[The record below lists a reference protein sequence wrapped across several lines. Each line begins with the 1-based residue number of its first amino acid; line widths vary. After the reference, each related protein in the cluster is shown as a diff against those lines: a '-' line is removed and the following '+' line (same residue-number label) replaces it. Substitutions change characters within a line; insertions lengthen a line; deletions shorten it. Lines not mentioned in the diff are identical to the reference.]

1 MVSTGLQ
8 LNRSRGDDRFYN
20 PAKARWNL
28 YQNHCQ
34 QQQQQ
39 YQKNRLAPTDSATVV
54 VEGGEDKF
62 NNKSA
67 AKEEDEKKKKA
78 KEPARPVPDWE
89 PPADPSLCNLER
101 FIASIT
107 PSVNAQYFSKTTMRG
122 LRTCDVEY
130 QPYFVLGDLWESFG
144 EWSAYGAGVPIVLD
158 GCDSIVQYYVP
169 YLSAMQIYVDVSKSS
184 VKLRIPDQSSVVPPT
199 DHVKRDPNAWTETS
213 TLASTM
219 VRTPNLTGM
228 KDFLLLVATKRTSED
243 SDGNSLGR
251 GSSSDDTSDSERD
264 LKMAQA
270 KGAQNRPYQAA
281 NISLKL
287 ERLSLEK
294 QRMLLQG
301 GFWNNDGEPGN
312 SREYL
317 LFEFLER
324 ALPHTREPLA
334 EKITQLADFFL
345 DLKTLRSCDV
355 FPSSWFSVAW
365 YPIYRIPTVPTLKDL
380 DACFLTYHCLR
391 TPVGGDVTTAACAP
405 VLSFPEEMDGMP
417 RIALPVFGLAS
428 YKFRS
433 ASWLRDR
440 RSDRQLVEALKESAK
455 NWVNSLQVDHPDY
468 QFFCYRK

>member
-1 MVSTGLQ
+1 MLSAGLQ

-20 PAKARWNL
+20 PAKARRNL
-28 YQNHCQ
+28 YQNYHQ

-39 YQKNRLAPTDSATVV
+39 YQKSRLSRTDSATVV
-54 VEGGEDKF
+54 VERGEDKS

-67 AKEEDEKKKKA
+67 AEEEEEKKKKA
-78 KEPARPVPDWE
+78 KEPARPVPNWE
-89 PPADPSLCNLER
+89 PPADPSLCNLEK

-107 PSVNAQYFSKTTMRG
+107 PSVNAQYFSKSTMRG

-130 QPYFVLGDLWESFG
+130 QPYFVLGDLWESFR

-169 YLSAMQIYVDVSKSS
+169 YLSAMQIYIDASKSS
-184 VKLRIPDQSSVVPPT
+184 VKLR
-199 DHVKRDPNAWTETS
+199 RA
-213 TLASTM
+213 
-219 VRTPNLTGM
+219 
-228 KDFLLLVATKRTSED
+228 SED
-243 SDGNSLGR
+243 SDGDALSR
-251 GSSSDDTSDSERD
+251 GLSSDDTSDSERD

-270 KGAQNRPYQAA
+270 KGAQNRSYQTA
-281 NISLKL
+281 NIPLKL

-334 EKITQLADFFL
+334 EKITQLADRFP

-355 FPSSWFSVAW
+355 IPSSWFSVAW

-380 DACFLTYHCLR
+380 DACFLTYHRLW
-391 TPVGGDVTTAACAP
+391 TPVGGDDTPAACAP

-433 ASWLRDR
+433 ALWLRDYG
-440 RSDRQLVEALKESAK
+440 SDRQSVEALKESAE

>member
-1 MVSTGLQ
+1 MLSAGLQ
-8 LNRSRGDDRFYN
+8 LNRSRGDNRFYH
-20 PAKARWNL
+20 PAKARRNL
-28 YQNHCQ
+28 YQNHHHQ

-39 YQKNRLAPTDSATVV
+39 YQKSRLSPTDSATVV
-54 VEGGEDKF
+54 VERGEDKC

-67 AKEEDEKKKKA
+67 AEEEDEKKKKA
-78 KEPARPVPDWE
+78 KEPARLVPNWE
-89 PPADPSLCNLER
+89 PPADPSLCNLEK

-107 PSVNAQYFSKTTMRG
+107 PSVNAQYFSKSTMRG

-130 QPYFVLGDLWESFG
+130 QPYFVLGDLWESFW

-169 YLSAMQIYVDVSKSS
+169 YLSAMQIYIDASKSS
-184 VKLRIPDQSSVVPPT
+184 VKLR
-199 DHVKRDPNAWTETS
+199 RA
-213 TLASTM
+213 
-219 VRTPNLTGM
+219 
-228 KDFLLLVATKRTSED
+228 SED
-243 SDGNSLGR
+243 SDGDSLSR
-251 GSSSDDTSDSERD
+251 GLSSDDTSDSERD

-270 KGAQNRPYQAA
+270 KEAQNRPYQTA

-334 EKITQLADFFL
+334 EKITQLADRFP

-355 FPSSWFSVAW
+355 ITSSWFSVAW

-380 DACFLTYHCLR
+380 DACFLTYHRLR
-391 TPVGGDVTTAACAP
+391 TPVGGEDTPAACEP

-433 ASWLRDR
+433 ALWLRDYG
-440 RSDRQLVEALKESAK
+440 SDRQLVEALKESAE

>member
-1 MVSTGLQ
+1 MLSAALQ

-20 PAKARWNL
+20 PAKARRNP
-28 YQNHCQ
+28 YQNHQQ

-39 YQKNRLAPTDSATVV
+39 YQKSRLAPTDSVI
-54 VEGGEDKF
+54 VERGEDKS

-67 AKEEDEKKKKA
+67 AKEEDEKKKKV
-78 KEPARPVPDWE
+78 KEPARPFPDWE
-89 PPADPSLCNLER
+89 PPADPTLCNLER

-107 PSVNAQYFSKTTMRG
+107 PSVNAQYLSKTTMRG

-130 QPYFVLGDLWESFG
+130 QPYFVLGDLWESFR

-169 YLSAMQIYVDVSKSS
+169 YLSAMQIYIDASKSS
-184 VKLRIPDQSSVVPPT
+184 VKLR
-199 DHVKRDPNAWTETS
+199 RA
-213 TLASTM
+213 
-219 VRTPNLTGM
+219 
-228 KDFLLLVATKRTSED
+228 SED
-243 SDGNSLGR
+243 SDGDSLSR
-251 GSSSDDTSDSERD
+251 GSSSDDTSGSERG
-264 LKMAQA
+264 LMMAQA
-270 KGAQNRPYQAA
+270 KGPQNRPYQTA

-294 QRMLLQG
+294 QRMLLRG

-334 EKITQLADFFL
+334 EKITQLANRFP
-345 DLKTLRSCDV
+345 DLRTLRSCDV
-355 FPSSWFSVAW
+355 IPSSWFSVAW

-380 DACFLTYHCLR
+380 DACFLTYHSLQ
-391 TPVGGDVTTAACAP
+391 TPIGGDVTTAACAP

-417 RIALPVFGLAS
+417 RIALPVSGLAS

-433 ASWLRDR
+433 ASWLPDHG
-440 RSDRQLVEALKESAK
+440 SDRKLVEALKESAE